1 MTFPSIDPKI
11 VEKIIALDK
20 AGHGRNQIDRELKEQ
35 GIKVSRGSITNVIK
49 RYKARTQQS
58 IQENTSSIH
67 PSTTINSATPL
78 SITGQQHSCTTMI
91 KGLSVIAVTVLLA
104 STRSRISAQQIIR
117 PNRFAEPHGLYGVT
131 VTSLTRTS

>member
-35 GIKVSRGSITNVIK
+35 GVKVSRGSITNVIK
-49 RYKARTQQS
+49 RYKARMQQP

-78 SITGQQHSCTTMI
+78 SITGSSILQQPNGVELLTSARDG
-91 KGLSVIAVTVLLA
+91 GLNKEYFMGYLL
-104 STRSRISAQQIIR
+104 
-117 PNRFAEPHGLYGVT
+117 P
-131 VTSLTRTS
+131 